1 MCFVCQTVAAN
12 QKAQKEAGMT
22 RPSIRA
28 IAVRA
33 LASSVLVTSI
43 LGGAVKGAGSASA
56 HSAALPSLQMGTE
69 PWIGYGPWW
78 IAKDKGFF
86 AKEGLNVQLITFQQD
101 ADLNAALASGHTQ
114 VANIATHTSIK
125 LILNSHVAITPVLV
139 LDDSEGADA
148 ILGSSSIK
156 SIADLRGK
164 TVAYEYG
171 TTSDLLIHYALLN
184 AHIPAD
190 AVKSQNIPAADA
202 ATALVAGR
210 VDAAVTYEPYI
221 SAVAGKGKGVHV
233 LYSSKAA
240 PGLIG
245 DFMVASNSLIKNH
258 PDQVKALL
266 RAWNDAMEY
275 WAKNYK
281 DGVAIM
287 AKGVGSSPSDL
298 AATLAGAVIY
308 SIAQNKSLAKGLIQK
323 RYAMVNGVLRSTGVV
338 KGTLDPAKTLNF
350 SFLP

>member
-1 MCFVCQTVAAN
+1 MARQ
-12 QKAQKEAGMT
+12 
-22 RPSIRA
+22 SIRA
-28 IAVRA
+28 LVVRA
-33 LASSVLVTSI
+33 LASTVLLTGM
-43 LGGAVKGAGSASA
+43 LGGALHGAGTVSAQHA
-56 HSAALPSLQMGTE
+56 GLASLAMGTE

-78 IAKDKGFF
+78 IAKAKGFF
-86 AKEGLNVQLITFQQD
+86 QKEGLNVQLITFEQD
-101 ADLNAALASGHTQ
+101 ADLDAALASGHTQ

-125 LILNSHVAITPVLV
+125 LILNSHVAITPVLI

-148 ILGSSSIK
+148 ILGGASIK
-156 SIADLRGK
+156 SLSDLRGK

-171 TTSDLLIHYALLN
+171 TTSDLLIHYALLHAN
-184 AHIPAD
+184 IPFSAI
-190 AVKSQNIPAADA
+190 KTQNIPAADA

-210 VDAAVTYEPYI
+210 IDAAVTYEPYI
-221 SAVAGKGKGVHV
+221 SAVAGKGRGVHV

-245 DFMVASNSLIKNH
+245 DFMVASNSLIKDH
-258 PDQVKALL
+258 PDEVRALL
-266 RAWNDAMEY
+266 RAWNDSMTY
-275 WAKNYK
+275 WAQNYK

-298 AATLAGAVIY
+298 TSTLAGAVIY
-308 SIAQNKSLAKGLIQK
+308 SIPQNKVLAKGLIQK
-323 RYAMVNGVLRSTGVV
+323 RYSMVNEVLRATGVV

>member
-1 MCFVCQTVAAN
+1 
-12 QKAQKEAGMT
+12 
-22 RPSIRA
+22 
-28 IAVRA
+28 
-33 LASSVLVTSI
+33 LASTVLVTSA
-43 LGGAVKGAGSASA
+43 LGSALHGASPASA
-56 HSAALPSLQMGTE
+56 QRAALPSLAMGTE

-78 IAKDKGFF
+78 IAKAKGYFQ
-86 AKEGLNVQLITFQQD
+86 KEGINVQLITFEQD

-148 ILGSSSIK
+148 ILGSASIK
-156 SIADLRGK
+156 SLADLRGK

-171 TTSDLLIHYALLN
+171 TTSDLLIHYALLKAN
-184 AHIPAD
+184 IPFTAI
-190 AVKSQNIPAADA
+190 KSQNIPAADA

-245 DFMVASNSLIKNH
+245 DFMVASNSLIKDH
-258 PDQVKALL
+258 PDEVRALL
-266 RAWNDAMEY
+266 RAWNDAMTY
-275 WAKNYK
+275 WASNYK

-287 AKGVGSSPSDL
+287 AQGVGSSPSDL
-298 AATLAGAVIY
+298 SSTLAGAVIY
-308 SIAQNKSLAKGLIQK
+308 SVAQNKSLAKGLIQK
-323 RYAMVNGVLRSTGVV
+323 RYSMVNEVLRATGVV
-338 KGTLDPAKTLNF
+338 QGTLDPAKTLNF

>member
-1 MCFVCQTVAAN
+1 
-12 QKAQKEAGMT
+12 MT

-33 LASSVLVTSI
+33 LASTVLVTSI
-43 LGGAVKGAGSASA
+43 LGGTLHAAAPVAARN
-56 HSAALPSLQMGTE
+56 AALPSLDMGTE

-78 IAKDKGFF
+78 IAQAKGFF
-86 AKEGLNVQLITFQQD
+86 QKEGLNVQLITFQQD
-101 ADLNAALASGHTQ
+101 ADLNTALASGHTQ

-148 ILGSSSIK
+148 ILGSGSIK
-156 SIADLRGK
+156 SLADLRGK

-184 AHIPAD
+184 AKIPFTAIK
-190 AVKSQNIPAADA
+190 AQNIPAADA
-202 ATALVAGR
+202 AVALVAGH

-245 DFMVASNSLIKNH
+245 DFLVANNSLIKNH
-258 PDQVKALL
+258 PEQVRALL
-266 RAWNDAMEY
+266 RAWNDAMVY
-275 WAKNYK
+275 WSKNYK

-298 AATLAGAVIY
+298 TATLAGAVIY
-308 SIAQNKSLAKGLIQK
+308 SVAQNKSLAKGLIQK
-323 RYAMVNGVLRSTGVV
+323 RYAMVNEVLRSTGVV
-338 KGTLDPAKTLNF
+338 KGTLDPTKTLNF
-350 SFLP
+350 SYLP